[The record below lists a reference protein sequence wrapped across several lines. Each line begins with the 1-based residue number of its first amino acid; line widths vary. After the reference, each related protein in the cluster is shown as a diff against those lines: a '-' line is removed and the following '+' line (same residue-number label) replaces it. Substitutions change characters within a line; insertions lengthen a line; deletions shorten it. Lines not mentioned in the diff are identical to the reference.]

1 MTEHDYEDSLDIA
14 IIGMSVRV
22 PKAKNYHEFWNN
34 LCEGKDCITR
44 NDALKKPNFIA
55 AYGKLDDIE
64 YFDADFFGIKA
75 AEAMNIDPQQRC
87 IMEGI
92 YQALED
98 SGYTSDGYDGKIG
111 LFLTS
116 DEHLYIWNYLMRT
129 KGEWLLNY
137 HESELYLDG
146 TFSNFI
152 AYHFNIQGPCAITRY
167 ACASSLACL
176 HNAYQALLNY
186 ECDMAIV
193 GGVNIEPEQE
203 GCNYYASTV
212 SQSGYLRPFDA
223 NADGLIKASGQGVII
238 LKRIADAYNDHDN
251 IVALVKGT
259 CVNNDGNRKAG
270 FAAPSVQGQTEAIA
284 TALSLAEVKPA
295 DVGYFES
302 HGTATVL
309 GDTVELRALKNV
321 FSSGK
326 RNAPLMVG
334 SVKSNIGHTST
345 ASGVINIIK
354 TVMML
359 KNKKFVPTINHSTPN
374 SELLSEGCPLKVN
387 TEYCDWKTD
396 STRIAGV
403 SSIGMGG
410 ANAIAVLSE
419 YTEEREKLKND
430 TSQLFVFSAK
440 TRESL
445 DMSVEDMKEFFSQN
459 SDINMEDAAYTMQ
472 TGRGCFEEKYFATAS
487 TPKEL
492 SEKLSSY
499 SGSISKN
506 MNATDVIFVFGGA
519 GTQSDEMCLS
529 LYNTIPL
536 FRKYA
541 DECFDVYERVS
552 GISLKQ
558 RYIDGELQRSEKEEE
573 RFMLLFTVEYALA
586 KYWKA
591 LGTEPKCMIGH
602 SFGEYASACL
612 AGIISLED
620 TIKILIERGK
630 LYSEIPDGA
639 MLSVSADRDKVEPLL
654 QDGITVSAEN
664 GRNRLMLSGTVE
676 AIDKFSAKLTGMK
689 IHNSR
694 LPVNKAGHCSMVSI
708 ISERFRKILEG
719 ISFSETKMDMIP
731 TCRTIDRDKAY
742 ITPDYWINQMENTVE
757 FRKAVREAADKY
769 TNAVFIE
776 ISAVNQLNDL
786 VKKEVGLN
794 KGYFTIASIS
804 RGDFA
809 DNREAFLNS
818 VGKLWSCGYMIDWE
832 KLYSAKPFKTPLPTY
847 RFSGKPYWRYK
858 KYTVTDNAGIVTED
872 NFHAAEDNSKTSVE
886 DNISNMTA
894 TEKSLWSIINE
905 ITGFEDFD
913 TDTDLYEL
921 GLDSLSAVLLVSKIE
936 SVLHKKIGMQE
947 VYSVHTIKEIGKM
960 LDDLDEEKTYDQINE
975 IPDTNELEDLNKLF
989 N

>member
-1 MTEHDYEDSLDIA
+1 MGNFDLEDSLDIA
-14 IIGMSVRV
+14 VIGMSARV
-22 PKAKNYHEFWNN
+22 PKAKNYREFWKNI
-34 LCEGKDCITR
+34 CEGKDCITR
-44 NDALKKPNFIA
+44 NEALKKPNFIA

-98 SGYTSDGYDGKIG
+98 AGYTSDGYKGKIG

-146 TFSNFI
+146 TFSTFI

-212 SQSGYLRPFDA
+212 SQSGYLRPFDE
-223 NADGLIKASGQGVII
+223 NADGLIKASGQGVVI

-295 DVGYFES
+295 QVGYFES

-321 FSSGK
+321 FSSGDRK
-326 RNAPLMVG
+326 EPLMIG

-354 TVMML
+354 TAMML
-359 KNKKFVPTINHSTPN
+359 RNKKLVPTINHKTPN
-374 SELLSEGCPLKVN
+374 SELRTEGCPLKVN
-387 TEYCDWKTD
+387 TEYRDWESD
-396 STRIAGV
+396 EDRIAGI
-403 SSIGMGG
+403 SAIGMGG

-419 YTEEREKLKND
+419 YKDERKTEKNNN
-430 TSQLFVFSAK
+430 SQLFIFSAK
-440 TRESL
+440 KKESL
-445 DMSVEDMKEFFSQN
+445 DMVIGDMREFFAGN
-459 SDINMEDAAYTMQ
+459 NDTDMEDAAYTLQ
-472 TGRGCFEEKYFATAS
+472 TGRGSFDEKFFVTAR
-487 TPKEL
+487 TAGEL
-492 SEKLSSY
+492 SDRLSAYSKSLGTDM
-499 SGSISKN
+499 SGS
-506 MNATDVIFVFGGA
+506 DVIFVFGGA

-529 LYNTIPL
+529 LYNTIPE
-536 FRKYA
+536 FKKYA
-541 DECFDVYERVS
+541 DECFDIYEKCT
-552 GISLKQ
+552 GIPVKE
-558 RYIDGELQRSEKEEE
+558 RYISGEMQHSEKEEE

-586 KYWKA
+586 KYWSS
-591 LGTEPKCMIGH
+591 LGINAECMIGH
-602 SFGEYASACL
+602 SFGEYAAACI
-612 AGIISLED
+612 AGVFSLED
-620 TIKILIERGK
+620 AIRILIERGK
-630 LYSEIPDGA
+630 LYSEIPEGA
-639 MLSVSADRDKVEPLL
+639 MLSVSADREKIETLL
-654 QDGITVSAEN
+654 ENGITVSAEN
-664 GRNRLMLSGTVE
+664 GRNRIMLSGTAE
-676 AIDKFSAKLTGMK
+676 AIDSFSAKLSAMK
-689 IHNSR
+689 INNSR
-694 LPVNKAGHCSMVSI
+694 LPVNKAGHCEMVSV
-708 ISERFRKILEG
+708 ISDRFRKVLEG
-719 ISFSETKMDMIP
+719 ISFSPAKIEMIP
-731 TCRTIDRDKAY
+731 TCHNIEREKAHV
-742 ITPDYWINQMENTVE
+742 TPDYWIKQMETTVE

-769 TNAVFIE
+769 PNAIFIE

-786 VKKEVGLN
+786 VKREVGIN
-794 KGYFTIASIS
+794 KGYATAASVS
-804 RGDFA
+804 RGEFSD
-809 DNREAFLNS
+809 DREAFLNT
-818 VGKLWSCGYMIDWE
+818 VGKMWSCGIAIDWE
-832 KLYSAKPFKTPLPTY
+832 KLYTSKPYKTALPTY

-872 NFHAAEDNSKTSVE
+872 NFHAVSDKDMSITPAANK
-886 DNISNMTA
+886 MTD
-894 TEKSLWSIINE
+894 TEKAIWSIINE
-905 ITGFEDFD
+905 ITGFEEFD
-913 TDTDLYEL
+913 TEPDLYEL
-921 GLDSLSAVLLVSKIE
+921 GMDSLSAVLLVSKIE

-947 VYSVHTIKEIGKM
+947 VYSSHTVKDM
-960 LDDLDEEKTYDQINE
+960 AAVLDRTEETIADAPEETADLSEPEDINA
-975 IPDTNELEDLNKLF
+975 LF
-989 N
+989 D